1 MELAN
6 NRVLEQDKVKP
17 FGMQDKVGYML
28 GDVGSCLLFNFI
40 GSYLLVFYCLN

>member
-1 MELAN
+1 MYIAN
-6 NRVLEQDKVKP
+6 KEVLESSKVKP

-40 GSYLLVFYCLN
+40 GSYLLVFYTE